1 MMIKIISS
9 IVLLLGSVNLIAQPN
24 YTAFITDPQIGIDA
38 NADKLIEVVDD
49 INKRENI
56 SLVVVMGNITAN
68 GKFDEFLWAQ
78 EILDELSVS
87 YIVIGGEKDYYLS
100 EGKGNE
106 IPLLWGD
113 KFSAMTDN
121 MLAIGLNTFHPFYSN
136 MKYLDIETKSWL
148 NKLLETNLQENV
160 LVCSYYSIDEV
171 QNKSD
176 DFSQGISGRHV
187 YFIDNKG
194 LKVKNDKIVHFSS
207 LSKNN
212 LNGYHLINIDE
223 DSIYVN
229 KIEIRDSSFALHFKE
244 KKTTLFYLGF
254 LLEND
259 KEENAN
265 IKSSTELKST
275 TISTVKVDDRLF
287 SATKNGKIFCLDE
300 NQKELW
306 NYETNSSIYSSPK
319 VEKDLLVVAA
329 NEGDLFTINVNNG
342 NVFQVIGIGET
353 ISSDIELVDIEF
365 NGMQTKGICFG
376 TAEGNFYCYEL
387 YSLELIWWNNGVKE
401 MINSSVAT
409 VKGKVIFQDKKG
421 TLYCLSSDNGAL
433 LWKWEVKTKIFNAL
447 FKSDII
453 IKDNTI
459 YLIDY
464 DGDLHCIDA
473 LLGTKKWSLR
483 KLKASG
489 KIKLNNKKN
498 ELILHSGNNKIIS
511 VSITTGKVIEEF
523 ILPEETKDEIATEIE
538 FINGKLVVGF
548 TNGDVYQL
556 MAKKV
561 PRKILW
567 QSDAPIVSLNEIN
580 GSILVTDYDG
590 NLTLL
595 ELSEE
600 KK

>member
-1 MMIKIISS
+1 M
-9 IVLLLGSVNLIAQPN
+9 LLLGSVNLIAQPN

-38 NADKLIEVVDD
+38 NAEKLIEVVDD
-49 INKRENI
+49 INKRDSI

-160 LVCSYYSIDEV
+160 LVCSYHSIDEV
-171 QNKSD
+171 QNESD

-194 LKVKNDKIVHFSS
+194 LKVKNDEVVNFSS

-223 DSIYVN
+223 DSIYVS
-229 KIEIRDSSFALHFKE
+229 KTEIRDSSFALHFKE

-265 IKSSTELKST
+265 FKSSTELKSS

-287 SATKNGKIFCLDE
+287 SATQNGKIFCLDE

-353 ISSDIELVDIEF
+353 ITSDIELVDIEF

-409 VKGKVIFQDKKG
+409 VKRKVIFQDKNG

-464 DGDLHCIDA
+464 DGDLHCIDG

-556 MAKKV
+556 AVKEI

-595 ELSEE
+595 DISKD

>member
-1 MMIKIISS
+1 MIKIISS

-24 YTAFITDPQIGIDA
+24 YTAFITDPQIGPDA

-87 YIVIGGEKDYYLS
+87 YIVIGGEKDYFQS
-100 EGKGNE
+100 EWKGNE

-176 DFSQGISGRHV
+176 EFSQGISGRHV

-194 LKVKNDKIVHFSS
+194 LKVKNDEIVNFSS

-223 DSIYVN
+223 DSIYVS
-229 KIEIRDSSFALHFKE
+229 KTEIRDSSFALHFKE

-265 IKSSTELKST
+265 NKSSTELKSS

-353 ISSDIELVDIEF
+353 ITSEIELVDIEF

-401 MINSSVAT
+401 MINSSIAT
-409 VKGKVIFQDKKG
+409 VKGKVLFQDKKG
-421 TLYCLSSDNGAL
+421 ILYCLSSDNGAL

-561 PRKILW
+561 PQKIFW
-567 QSDAPIVSLNEIN
+567 QSDAPIVSINEMN
-580 GSILVTDYDG
+580 GNILVTDYDG

-595 ELSEE
+595 ELSKE